1 MIKALR
7 KLARSHKYQLL
18 YNRAKEISNIRLFK
32 NNTDFTSIQLLFLHW
47 LEVYSVMYLD
57 LATNKNMLNEEIIND
72 DLRAE
77 AYLIW
82 KNHNRKNKD
91 KSKNT
96 RKVVSGLPGINF
108 KSGK

>member
-7 KLARSHKYQLL
+7 KIARSNKYQLI
-18 YNRAKEISNIRLFK
+18 YNRAKEISNIKLFK
-32 NNTDFTSIQLLFLHW
+32 NNINFTSVQLLFLHW
-47 LEVYSVMYLD
+47 LEVYSVLYMD
-57 LATNKNMLNEEIIND
+57 LATNKNMLTEEIIND

-82 KNHNRKNKD
+82 KNNNRKNKD
-91 KSKNT
+91 KTNKT
-96 RKVVSGLPGINF
+96 RKVISGLPGINF